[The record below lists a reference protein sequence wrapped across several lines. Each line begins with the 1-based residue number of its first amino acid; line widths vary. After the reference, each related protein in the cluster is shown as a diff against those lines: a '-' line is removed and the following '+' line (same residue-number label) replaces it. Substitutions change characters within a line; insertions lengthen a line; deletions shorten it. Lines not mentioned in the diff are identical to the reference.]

1 MAKFKRY
8 DPQNKKADKRKEY
21 FANSKTFHK
30 PNRLIEPDQKVSQK
44 YNAKTLYTFEDEI
57 EI

>member
-21 FANSKTFHK
+21 LASTKTLHK
-30 PNRLIEPDQKVSQK
+30 PNRLIESDPKVLQK
-44 YNAKTLYTFEDEI
+44 YNAKTIYTFEDEI